1 MGLGPWQ
8 GFSCHEEWGGWARP
22 RNSVALKP
30 GPEMQWS
37 RLQLGIGVATH
48 ALGISV
54 LPEAGGKLS
63 QPTGMQQPLTFA
75 PKPSLLKTN
84 NNKQNKTK
92 QTNKQK
98 TEAGAHPP
106 LQLQQHQG
114 DRE

>member
-37 RLQLGIGVATH
+37 QSAATRHLCGYPCPGHFSPPRSRRQTVTTRRH
-48 ALGISV
+48 A
-54 LPEAGGKLS
+54 AAFNFCS
-63 QPTGMQQPLTFA
+63 QTFSF
-75 PKPSLLKTN
+75 K
-84 NNKQNKTK
+84 NKQQQTK
-92 QTNKQK
+92 QNKQK

-114 DRE
+114 DGE